1 MLGATMLGIVAALAA
16 AGSAAASADRAP
28 AWQGV
33 WQGSIGTL
41 PVRACFVQQD
51 WGAFGA
57 YYYLSRLQL
66 IPLER
71 GENPAD
77 GFREGSAPDAKSP
90 GWTLDSAGPKEL
102 TGRWTGNGRTLP
114 IRLARIAD
122 PDGEES
128 PCASLVFHAPRLA
141 GIRIVSQPA
150 VKDGLGYTKLILDH
164 RGRFGDTQVET
175 FALAGS
181 TEAVRRINAK
191 LRAPL
196 AGDPP
201 AWFECVRGALETNSS
216 EGQIDETIAPRMI
229 TPRWLTAID
238 HEDGDC
244 GGAHP
249 DSSNVPLTF
258 DRTTGRQLDLNDWL
272 NDKAVKREGSGPGT
286 QEAKMLRPEFR
297 NLLLARWKPQDAEC
311 ADAVRQTD
319 FWDIALTRT
328 GLVFSPELPH
338 VVQACGEDFA
348 LPFARL
354 RSYLSAEGVKQADAL
369 QSGATRER

>member
-1 MLGATMLGIVAALAA
+1 MPGIIAALAA
-16 AGSAAASADRAP
+16 TTAAAAAPAGPAP
-28 AWQGV
+28 AWQGI
-33 WQGSIGTL
+33 WQGNIGTL
-41 PVRACFVQQD
+41 PVRACFVQRD

-77 GFREGSAPDAKSP
+77 GFREGAAPDAKSP
-90 GWTLDSAGPKEL
+90 GWTVDSAGPKEL

-122 PDGEES
+122 PDGDES
-128 PCASLVFHAPRLA
+128 PCASLAFHAPRLA

-150 VKDGLGYTKLILDH
+150 AKDGLVYTKLILDH
-164 RGRFGDTQVET
+164 RGRFGDTKVET
-175 FALAGS
+175 FALAGG
-181 TEAVRRINAK
+181 TEAVRRIDAK
-191 LRAPL
+191 LREPL

-201 AWFECVRGALETNSS
+201 AWLDCVRGPLETGSS
-216 EGQIDETIAPRMI
+216 EGEIDETIAPRLI
-229 TPRWLTAID
+229 TPRWLTAED

-258 DRTTGRQLDLNDWL
+258 DRITGGQVDLNDWL
-272 NDKAVKREGSGPGT
+272 NDKAIKRESEGPGT
-286 QEAKMLRPEFR
+286 PEAKMLRPEFR
-297 NLLLARWKPQDAEC
+297 GVLLARWKPEDPEC
-311 ADAVRQTD
+311 DDAVRQID
-319 FWDIALTRT
+319 FWTVELTRT
-328 GLVFSPELPH
+328 GLVFAPELPH

-348 LPFARL
+348 MPFARL
-354 RSYLSAEGVKQADAL
+354 RPYLSAEGVKQVDAL
-369 QSGATRER
+369 QAGVR